1 MHLINAPPNPRQ
13 LLREINLIP
22 QNRSGL
28 LVRPQTVQ
36 SAADDARVGFLVVEN
51 GQSASGHDGGEDRE
65 GAQPAVGGD
74 EGGEGAV
81 GAALH

>member
-13 LLREINLIP
+13 LLREINLVA
-22 QNRSGL
+22 QDRARL

-51 GQSASGHDGGEDRE
+51 RQSASGHDGREDRE

-74 EGGEGAV
+74 EGREGAV